1 MYKNF
6 KQRKKNVQKF
16 QTKKKNVQKFQ
27 TNKEKITRNFNF
39 SKIFYEKINRLDT
52 LFTSIPKLSQPNI

>member
-6 KQRKKNVQKF
+6 KKAKKNL
-16 QTKKKNVQKFQ
+16 QKFQ
-27 TNKEKITRNFNF
+27 TNKEQITRNFNF